1 MSLKARRSP
10 EILHERLASLNNS
23 SAEEDRTRGSYV
35 SHETKRSRRLLSIHF
50 SPNARYPLL
59 PMSSINIGVIG
70 LGYWGP
76 NLLRNFA
83 ENEAA
88 QLRWICDQDEQRLT
102 SMSRRYPMAQTTTD
116 YRAVAHDQSVDAV
129 AVVTPVATHFTI
141 AKELLRA
148 GKHVLLEKPLAATV
162 REAEELIDLAEQNKR
177 TLMVD
182 HTFVYTGAVR
192 KMKEIVSS
200 GELGDLLYFD
210 SVRINLGLFQRD
222 INVLW
227 DLAPHDLSI
236 MDYLIDRQPEGLSAI
251 GSCHIEKGIENI
263 AYLIMK
269 FPGDFIAHF
278 HFNWLA
284 PVKIRH
290 TLIAGSSKMVLYDDI
305 EPTEKVRVYDKG
317 VTASRIG
324 DREAAY
330 QTLVSYRTGDVWA
343 PKLDSTEALRYV
355 VAEFLEAIR
364 AGRKSLTDG
373 HAGLRVVRLLEAAQ
387 QSMKNGGQAV
397 MLGNTAQTAPA

>member
-1 MSLKARRSP
+1 MKP
-10 EILHERLASLNNS
+10 
-23 SAEEDRTRGSYV
+23 
-35 SHETKRSRRLLSIHF
+35 
-50 SPNARYPLL
+50 
-59 PMSSINIGVIG
+59 INVGVIG
-70 LGYWGP
+70 CGYWGP
-76 NLLRNFA
+76 NLIRNFVD
-83 ENEAA
+83 NDSA
-88 QLRWICDQDEQRLT
+88 QLRWICDVDERRLT
-102 SMSRRYPMAQTTTD
+102 EMLRRYPFAQTTTD
-116 YRAVAHDQSVDAV
+116 YQKLIGDSELDAV
-129 AVVTPVATHFTI
+129 AVVTPVATHFSI
-141 AKELLRA
+141 ASEFLRA

-162 REAEELIDLAEQNKR
+162 QQSEQLVELAQQHAR

-200 GELGDLLYFD
+200 AELGDLLYFD

-236 MDYLIDRQPEGLSAI
+236 MDYLIERQPEGLSAI
-251 GSCHIEKGIENI
+251 GSCHIEEGIENI

-290 TLIAGSSKMVLYDDI
+290 TLIAGSSKMILYDDI

-317 VTASRIG
+317 VTANRVA

-343 PKLDSTEALRYV
+343 PKLDTTEALRYV
-355 VAEFLEAIR
+355 VAEFLDSIR
-364 AGRKSLTDG
+364 TSRAPLTDG
-373 HAGLRVVRLLEAAQ
+373 PAGLRVVRLLEAAQ
-387 QSMKNGGQAV
+387 KSIKCGGQFTP
-397 MLGNTAQTAPA
+397 L